1 MIVAS
6 IDIGTNTVLLLIA
19 ELNIETGSI
28 TSIKNEYRIP
38 RIGQGVKKSGVIKN
52 EKIALLLKVISEY
65 DEIISCYDC
74 NNVILTGTNAFRI
87 AGNSVT
93 IVKQIKDRFGYNLN
107 IISGEEEAEYAYL
120 GAISGFDSNGL
131 LMVIDIGGSST
142 EFITGHGKEIISK
155 KSLQLGSVSLTEQ
168 FLHHSPPLNSELEN
182 LRKEIRDSVS
192 TINIKSNL
200 TEVVAI
206 AGTATT
212 IVGMINNLNEF
223 DEIKVENSLIEI
235 QSFNGLVQ
243 QLNKLTADQILERF
257 GPLLKGREDII
268 LAGAYVLLTIMEV
281 FKIQS
286 VKVSTRGIR
295 FGAIVKYFRN
305 LAR

>member
-28 TSIKNEYRIP
+28 TSIKNYYRMP
-38 RIGQGVKKSGVIKN
+38 RIGQDVKKSGVIKN
-52 EKIALLLKVISEY
+52 EKIELLDNVLSEY
-65 DEIISCYDC
+65 NEIIRRYNC
-74 NNVILTGTNAFRI
+74 NYVILTGTNAFRI
-87 AGNSVT
+87 ANNSDT
-93 IVKQIKDRFGYNLN
+93 IIKQIKERYGYDLN
-107 IISGEEEAEYAYL
+107 VITGEEEAEYAYL
-120 GAISGFDSNGL
+120 GAISGFTNNGL

-168 FLHHSPPLNSELEN
+168 FLHHSPPLYSQLEN
-182 LRKEIRDSVS
+182 LRKEIRESVS
-192 TINIKSNL
+192 TIDIKSNL
-200 TEVVAI
+200 TEVIAI

-212 IVGMINNLNEF
+212 LICMIKKLEVF
-223 DEIKVENSLIEI
+223 DESAVENSVIEF
-235 QSFNGLVQ
+235 QSLGNIIDELN
-243 QLNKLTADQILERF
+243 QLTGDQLLERF
-257 GPLLKGREDII
+257 GPILKGREDII
-268 LAGAYVLLTIMEV
+268 LAGAYVLYTVMEV

-295 FGAIVKYFRN
+295 FGAIVKYFKT
-305 LAR
+305 LTS